1 MSPRQS
7 RRGPID
13 RRRYRRVTGFAFRVL
28 LHALLFD
35 LVLNRPLLH
44 RMRPPAL
51 ERWRRIARR
60 YRQLATEL
68 GGVLIKLGQF
78 LSTRVDVIPLEV
90 TRELAA
96 LQDEVAPVPFDAVR
110 DRIERDLGA
119 PLAERFESVETSA
132 CGSASLAQVHRAR
145 TLDGERVVV
154 KALRP
159 GIERLVETD
168 LAAFST
174 AVRWLRVSRR
184 LRRRADVGW
193 IEREFRTVTSRE
205 LDLEAEGRSAE
216 RFARDFAA
224 EPRVRVPA
232 VRWDLSAAGTLTME
246 DVGAVKIADVDGIR
260 AAGIDPAA
268 VARTLYGV
276 YMRQFFETHLVHADP
291 HPGNIFVEPLP
302 PQGEDDS
309 PAGFRLC
316 FVDFGMTT
324 VIPERLRASLREF
337 AIALGTRDA
346 RRLVQSYVTAG
357 TLLPEADVERL
368 VEAHRAVLDR
378 FWGIRLAD
386 LRDAALEESSEL
398 VLEYRDLLLE
408 APIQLQADMIFA
420 LRAVGLLAGL
430 CTHLDPEFD
439 PWRETV
445 PYARRFAREERAGL
459 LEGLASLAQSALR
472 LPSQLDRLLERAE
485 RGALGV
491 RATPSPEARRAQA
504 RLEAR
509 IDRLKWTVLAGA
521 LAVAAAVLRAAEP
534 SDPAVPWLAAGAAA
548 SLAIALLR
556 RPRGGRPD

>member
-1 MSPRQS
+1 M
-7 RRGPID
+7 
-13 RRRYRRVTGFAFRVL
+13 TWFAFRVL

-35 LVLNRPLLH
+35 LVLNRPLL
-44 RMRPPAL
+44 RRLRPPAL
-51 ERWRRIARR
+51 DRWRRIARR
-60 YRQLATEL
+60 YRELAAEL

-96 LQDEVAPVPFDAVR
+96 LQDEVPPAAFDAVR
-110 DRIERDLGA
+110 QRIERDLGA
-119 PLAERFESVETSA
+119 PLAERFASVETSA
-132 CGSASLAQVHRAR
+132 SGSASLAQVHRAR

-174 AVRWLRVSRR
+174 AVRWLRFSRR
-184 LRRRADVGW
+184 LRRRADVRW
-193 IEREFRTVTSRE
+193 IEREFRSVTSRE

-268 VARTLYGV
+268 VARVLYGV

-302 PQGEDDS
+302 PQEEGD
-309 PAGFRLC
+309 PADFRLC

-357 TLLPEADVERL
+357 TLLPEADVDRL
-368 VEAHRAVLDR
+368 VEAHREILDR
-378 FWGIRLAD
+378 FWGVRLAD

-398 VLEYRDLLLE
+398 VLEYRDLLLD

-439 PWRETV
+439 PWQQTV

-459 LEGLASLAQSALR
+459 LEGLGGLAQSALR
-472 LPSQLDRLLERAE
+472 LPARLDRLLERAE

-491 RATPSPEARRAQA
+491 RTTPSPEARRARA

-509 IDRLKWTVLAGA
+509 IDRLTWVALAGA
-521 LAVAAAVLRAAEP
+521 LAVAAAILRAAEP
-534 SDPAVPWLAAGAAA
+534 SDPAIPWLAGGAAA
-548 SLAIALLR
+548 AFGIGLLR